1 MDRLR
6 DRSSTFRLVL
16 ALVVGPWLC
25 LAFKSPALYWTGE
38 PLPFARIRESA
49 WRIGFLSDTMFLFSL
64 LIIGYILLVWLVES
78 GHDDLP
84 VSLVIAVSGL
94 TGLAAMFTYAMF
106 AEDVNFLLG
115 NLWTFSIA
123 GENPYETSIAEIPNN
138 PFRAFTTWS
147 TLEFLYGP
155 AVLLPGSLLIHLT
168 GFSVLN
174 GVFAM
179 KITMLL
185 VFWLAGATVY
195 LIGRDLRFRKPV
207 GLAAL
212 LLWNPLILAESVM
225 TPHLD
230 LAMAALVLLGAL
242 AWMHR
247 REATAML
254 LLGLSVGVKLVTA
267 LIIPI
272 ALLGIALSLR
282 QRRWKGAR
290 STTVILVILG
300 VLTAALWPDVWE
312 PLLENGVRKELDFDT
327 VGALLPPLVATIQ
340 AFGPGWVHP
349 DEDPWEVAQIWRW
362 SIFIPFWIAA
372 VACSGWIAWR
382 MSHRLPAALFLPL
395 ATVLLGYHMLFTMV
409 VLPWHFITAICLSLA
424 SGTRVGRFS
433 AAMITVSGLLY
444 HLNDRWVWFVFED
457 QYVARTLVMV
467 TTLLTGPALALCLM
481 LAHTWVQARSA
492 GRHHGRWR
500 SEKEVVPQGHGKLRI
515 EAPVLSVGVLAASD

>member
-1 MDRLR
+1 MDLLR

-25 LAFKSPALYWTGE
+25 LAFKAPALYWTGE
-38 PLPFARIRESA
+38 PLPFTRIREA
-49 WRIGFLSDTMFLFSL
+49 GWRIGFVSDTML
-64 LIIGYILLVWLVES
+64 LLGLLLVGYILLVWLVES
-78 GHDDLP
+78 RDQDL
-84 VSLVIAVSGL
+84 SLPSVIAVSVI
-94 TGLAAMFTYAMF
+94 TGLAATFTYAMF

-115 NLWTFSIA
+115 NLWTFSVA
-123 GENPYETSIAEIPNN
+123 GENPYETSIADIPNN
-138 PFRAFTTWS
+138 PFRTFTTWS

-155 AVLLPGSLLIHLT
+155 AVLLPGSLIIRLT
-168 GFSVLN
+168 GLSVLN
-174 GVFAM
+174 GVLAM
-179 KITMLL
+179 KVAMLL
-185 VFWLAGATVY
+185 VFWLAGVAVY
-195 LIGRDLRFRKPV
+195 LIGRDLHARKPV

-212 LLWNPLILAESVM
+212 LLWNPLILADSVM

-230 LAMAALVLLGAL
+230 LAMAVLVLLGAL

-254 LLGLSVGVKLVTA
+254 FLALSVGVKLVTA
-267 LIIPI
+267 LIVPI
-272 ALLGIALSLR
+272 ALLGIAISLR
-282 QRRWKGAR
+282 RRRWRGAR
-290 STTVILVILG
+290 STAVILGVLG

-327 VGALLPPLVATIQ
+327 IGAMLPPLVATIQ
-340 AFGPGWVHP
+340 TFGPGWVRP

-362 SIFIPFWIAA
+362 TIFIPFWISS
-372 VACSGWIAWR
+372 VACSGWLAWR

-395 ATVLLGYHMLFTMV
+395 AMVLLGYHMLFAMV

-444 HLNDRWVWFVFED
+444 HLNDRWVWFVFGD

-467 TTLLTGPALALCLM
+467 TTLLTGPALAMCLM
-481 LAHTWVQARSA
+481 LAHTSVQARSI
-492 GRHHGRWR
+492 RRR
-500 SEKEVVPQGHGKLRI
+500 SESTRPDERAGQDDRG
-515 EAPVLSVGVLAASD
+515 LSRLERPILGAGVLAATD